1 MGWSVNLSKLA
12 NKYKNDMD
20 KTVRAATILMA
31 QKVVLRTPVDTGR
44 LRANWQFGVGSIN
57 TATTESTDSSGAAV
71 ISNIASQALASPV
84 GGKTYLSNN
93 LPYASRIEYEG
104 WSKTKA
110 PQGMVRI
117 SLAEMPAA
125 IDSLVKGQG

>member
-31 QKVVLRTPVDTGR
+31 QKVVLQTPVDTGR
-44 LRANWQFGVGSIN
+44 LKANWQFGVGSIN
-57 TATTESTDSSGAAV
+57 TTTTDATDSSGAAT
-71 ISNIASQALASPV
+71 ISNLTAQALASPV
-84 GGKTYLSNN
+84 GGKVYISNN
-93 LPYASRIEYEG
+93 LPYAYKIEYEG
-104 WSKTKA
+104 WSREKA
-110 PQGMVRI
+110 PRGMVRI